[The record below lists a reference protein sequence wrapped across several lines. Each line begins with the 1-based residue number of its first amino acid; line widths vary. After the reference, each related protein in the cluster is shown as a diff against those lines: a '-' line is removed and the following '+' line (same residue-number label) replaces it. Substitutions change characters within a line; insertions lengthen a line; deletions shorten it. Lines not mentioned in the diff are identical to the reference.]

1 MHIVVSTAQH
11 ISLWQMHHDTLWNF
25 KIAMDNI
32 SFTYDLP
39 KKKKKTK
46 TWSLSVAKLPDV
58 TPWLFNIAME
68 NHHAINR

>member
-1 MHIVVSTAQH
+1 MHD
-11 ISLWQMHHDTLWNF
+11 DTLWNC
-25 KIAMDNI
+25 KIAMGNI

-39 KKKKKTK
+39 KNK
-46 TWSLSVAKLPDV
+46 TWWLSVAKLPDV

>member
-39 KKKKKTK
+39 KKKKNKNM
-46 TWSLSVAKLPDV
+46 V
-58 TPWLFNIAME
+58 TV
-68 NHHAINR
+68 RS